1 MFSSVSCLFSRKVM
15 ISLELPESTLLM
27 KTRISQQKRWCF
39 EQWVFQFV
47 LYTSSSHLLSTT
59 FFAWLNL
66 VSKDKTF
73 LFFIFKCKYKPVWVK
88 YISLGVFYFLSLGGR
103 ALILIETLS
112 LLRNKS
118 CSMVARPDLR
128 LKQMIWHSQPGNQM
142 KIQTYFSKKWK
153 SEPKRLNEKTQN
165 LRKHFSDVKGF

>member
-118 CSMVARPDLR
+118 CSMVARPDLG
-128 LKQMIWHSQPGNQM
+128 LKQMIWHSLYN
-142 KIQTYFSKKWK
+142 I
-153 SEPKRLNEKTQN
+153 
-165 LRKHFSDVKGF
+165 H